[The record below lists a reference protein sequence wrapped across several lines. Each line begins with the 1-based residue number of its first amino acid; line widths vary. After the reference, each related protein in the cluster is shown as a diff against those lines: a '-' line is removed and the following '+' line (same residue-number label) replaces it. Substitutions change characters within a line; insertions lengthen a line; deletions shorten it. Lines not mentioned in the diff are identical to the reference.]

1 MSEIYERLRQ
11 VLIKDKSN
19 TPESFESFLK
29 ADITKVLAEYFVLDG
44 KDVSLKIDTDKDGIY
59 IISLS
64 AKASRVIPPKLH

>member
-29 ADITKVLAEYFVLDG
+29 ADVTKVLGEYFLLDS
-44 KDVSLKIDTDKDGIY
+44 KEVSLKIDTDKEGSY